1 MSKFKRSFQ
10 LRPSHP
16 EVCRGLLGKSATPAE
31 PSSKVPTTR
40 RLSPKFFKT
49 APSASSSSATETF
62 LLFRPTKFARLTAPQ
77 QGKASLKS
85 WQPRTPQ
92 TLRLDRMNQRP
103 SPRLAQSAFQFGSPA
118 ASAASK
124 IPAAKWKLPSSRS
137 RGPSQPSRS
146 SDFGTW

>member
-1 MSKFKRSFQ
+1 M
-10 LRPSHP
+10 RPSHP

-31 PSSKVPTTR
+31 PSSKVPTTK

-62 LLFRPTKFARLTAPQ
+62 LRFRPRKSSSLTAPQ
-77 QGKASLKS
+77 LGKASLKS
-85 WQPRTPQ
+85 WQRRPPQ
-92 TLRLDRMNQRP
+92 TQRPNRINQRP
-103 SPRLAQSAFQFGSPA
+103 SRRLVQSASQFGSSA

-124 IPAAKWKLPSSRS
+124 IPAANWKRPSSRS